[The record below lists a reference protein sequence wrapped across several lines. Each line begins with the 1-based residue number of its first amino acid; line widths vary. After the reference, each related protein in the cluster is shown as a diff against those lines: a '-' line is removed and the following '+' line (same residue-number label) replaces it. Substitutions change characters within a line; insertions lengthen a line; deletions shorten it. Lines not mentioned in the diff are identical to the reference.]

1 MSKYYQKIRMQ
12 FKYKSE
18 LATGNNRTDKEEKQI
33 SSAKKKKLKKLL
45 WNAKEKRL
53 KYWEKRF

>member
-18 LATGNNRTDKEEKQI
+18 LATENNRTDKEEKQI

-45 WNAKEKRL
+45 
-53 KYWEKRF
+53 

>member
-18 LATGNNRTDKEEKQI
+18 LATINNRADKEEKYI
-33 SSAKKKKLKKLL
+33 NYAKKKKPKKLL
-45 WNAKEKRL
+45 
-53 KYWEKRF
+53 